1 MTELFFS
8 TLRFISGDDI
18 ALAHSNSLVLHM
30 ILLDKLI
37 NPSTLGQKNFR
48 TFLLSGKKYIS
59 FSLKI
64 LYRRCWKR

>member
-8 TLRFISGDDI
+8 TLRFVSGDDF

-37 NPSTLGQKNFR
+37 NPSTLG
-48 TFLLSGKKYIS
+48 
-59 FSLKI
+59 
-64 LYRRCWKR
+64 

>member
-8 TLRFISGDDI
+8 TLRFRSGDDF

-37 NPSTLGQKNFR
+37 NPSTLGQKNFSNVLTVR
-48 TFLLSGKKYIS
+48 KKVY
-59 FSLKI
+59 FFQLKDI
-64 LYRRCWKR
+64 IT